1 MIGNCYTFALARYR
15 RQGGW
20 LVLRRSVKSW
30 VPHMQWGASALE
42 RADEVAATLEIC
54 QSELRQCAGLR

>member
-1 MIGNCYTFALARYR
+1 VIGNCYTFALARYR

-30 VPHMQWGASALE
+30 VPHMQWGASGIE
-42 RADEVAATLEIC
+42 RGAERLP
-54 QSELRQCAGLR
+54 SWCAGLR